1 MNRRTFI
8 KSGLVAGVGAALAPL
23 APESALAA
31 ADMPYQD
38 GTSPWPLCLNTST
51 IRPASVRDKVRAASA
66 AGYDAMEL
74 WLNDLEAWEADGEKL
89 STLKQAIEDEGM
101 FVINVIGLWDCMP
114 EGEEAFQQSLDLSK
128 KRMEMCS
135 AAGSR
140 HVAVLPLPDR
150 TPFDIGYATDKY
162 RTLLEIGLNEFNIQP
177 AMEFVSVFKGLRRL
191 GQCVAIAI
199 DANHPKACIIPDT
212 FHMYNGGSGFQ
223 GLHHVPGEFIASFH
237 WNDVAAGME
246 PGNLK
251 DADRIYPG
259 EGALP
264 LVESLRTL
272 YANNYRGPLSLELFR
287 REHWE
292 SDPMLV
298 AKNGIEA
305 MRNNVAAAMAEIP

>member
-8 KSGLVAGVGAALAPL
+8 QSGIAAGAGLALAPL
-23 APESALAA
+23 APQGAVAA
-31 ADMPYQD
+31 SDMPYQN

-51 IRPASVRDKVRAASA
+51 IRPAPIREKLRAAAA
-66 AGYDAMEL
+66 AGYDALEL
-74 WLNDLEAWEADGEKL
+74 WTHDLDAWEAEGEKL
-89 STLKQAIEDEGM
+89 PTLKRAIEDEGM

-114 EGEEAFQQSLDLSK
+114 EGEEMFQQSLNLSK
-128 KRMEMCS
+128 ERMEKS
-135 AAGSR
+135 AAAGSR
-140 HVAVLPLPDR
+140 HIAVLPLPDR
-150 TPFDIGYATDKY
+150 TPFDLGYATDKY
-162 RTLLEIGLNEFNIQP
+162 RTLLEIGLNEFGIHP
-177 AMEFVSVFKGLRRL
+177 AMEFVSVFKGLRNL
-191 GQCVAIAI
+191 GQAVAIAI
-199 DANHPKACIIPDT
+199 DANHPKAMIIPDT
-212 FHMYNGGSGFQ
+212 FHLYNGGSGFN
-223 GLHHVPGEFIASFH
+223 GLQHLPGALIASFH

-264 LVESLRTL
+264 LVESLRIL

-305 MRNNVAAAMAEIP
+305 MRKNVAAALAETT